1 MEINKNDE
9 LGVFQTIINEL
20 SSFEKETQIRLLKTI
35 LTFLK
40 LEAEDIF
47 GEHFQSHRSLGFN
60 IPQEDSSESEIMEM
74 SPKEF
79 MLEKDPRNNI
89 ERIACL
95 AYYLSHYRNS
105 PHFKTLEVSKLNTE
119 AAQPKF
125 TNAVVHAKNAVKR
138 GLLVSAEGKSR
149 QLSAIGEQFV
159 EALPDRE
166 AAQRIL
172 KRLSTQR
179 RTRKATIRPK

>member
-9 LGVFQTIINEL
+9 LTTFQDIINKL
-20 SSFEKETQIRLLKTI
+20 SSFEKETQIRLIKTI

-40 LEAEDIF
+40 FKAEDIF
-47 GEHFQSHRSLGFN
+47 GEHFQSHRSLG
-60 IPQEDSSESEIMEM
+60 IGISQEDSFESATMEM

-79 MLEKDPRNNI
+79 MLEKEPKNNI

-95 AYYLSHYRNS
+95 AYYLSHYRNI
-105 PHFKTLEVSKLNTE
+105 PHFKTLDISKLNTE

-125 TNAVVHAKNAVKR
+125 TNAVVHAKNASKR
-138 GLLVSAEGKSR
+138 GLLVSAGGKSR

-166 AAQRIL
+166 AANRML

-179 RTRKATIRPK
+179 RNKKAAPKPK